1 MHLYHFLDSRF
12 RGNDTPLRGRRF
24 QNGCFGTAVL
34 GHLMYTGCF
43 ETAAGRRDGRLA
55 REESERLVG
64 EERLGRGGPEWLS
77 GSFHMTI

>member
-1 MHLYHFLDSRF
+1 
-12 RGNDTPLRGRRF
+12 
-24 QNGCFGTAVL
+24 
-34 GHLMYTGCF
+34 MYTGCF

-55 REESERLVG
+55 REASERLVG